1 MWRRLTFVTVALLL
15 VLLAAAPVAADAY
28 PDVIPLPDGFQPEG
42 VAVGRG
48 PTIYAGSLADGSIY
62 AANLRTGLGGLV
74 VPPQD
79 GRIAVGLDFDN
90 RSGLLWVAGGPGGAA
105 YVYDPATGAEVASY
119 ALGTAPIFVND
130 VIVTRDAAYLTNSF
144 APVYYRIP
152 IAPGGTPSGP
162 AQTIPLGG
170 DYTFIPGGF
179 NGNGIVATAD
189 GRWLIVANTS
199 EAALYRVD
207 PATGDATRIDTGG
220 PVPNGDGL
228 VLVGHTLYVVQNFRN
243 QIAVIRLDSDFDAGQ
258 VVRTITDPDFRIPTT
273 ADRFGSSLY
282 AVNARF
288 DTAPMPDTE
297 YEIVRVPAN

>member
-1 MWRRLTFVTVALLL
+1 MWRRLTFVTVVLLL
-15 VLLAAAPVAADAY
+15 ALLAAAPVAADAF

-42 VAVGRG
+42 VVVGRG

-62 AANLRTGLGGLV
+62 AANLRTGMGSIV
-74 VPPQD
+74 VPPQN
-79 GRIAVGLDFDN
+79 GRIAVGLAFDE

-105 YVYDPATGAEVASY
+105 YVYDPSTGAEVASY
-119 ALGTAPIFVND
+119 TLGTAPIFVND

-152 IAPGGTPSGP
+152 IAPGGKPSGP

-179 NGNGIVATAD
+179 NGNGIEATAD
-189 GRWLIVANTS
+189 GRWLILANTS
-199 EAALYRVD
+199 EAQLYRVD
-207 PATGDATRIDTGG
+207 PATGDATRIDVGG

-228 VLVGHTLYVVQNFRN
+228 VLVGHTLYVVQNFLN
-243 QIAVIRLDSDFDAGQ
+243 QIAVIQLDRDYDEGRL
-258 VVRTITDPDFRIPTT
+258 VRTISDPAFRIPTT
-273 ADRFGSSLY
+273 AARFGSSLY

-288 DTAPMPDTE
+288 GTPPTPSTE